1 MGKLSEKEVKQHE
14 FDILVAFDE
23 YASSRGLAY
32 SLGYG
37 TLIGAVRHEGFIPWD
52 DDIDVLVPRA
62 DYEKIVEDAR
72 QGFQV
77 GPYRFTGNE
86 VDGFPMPFI
95 KMIDMRIDVH
105 DSATKDSIPL
115 NLWIDVFPLDAL
127 PGDRAEAERVI
138 DEAYNLRAFIKVGNY
153 KFIGAGKTFLKRLVK
168 MALMP
173 FVMAFGMH
181 KRAEGKII
189 SLAKNCGEVG
199 SPYVGNIVWGPY
211 RHGEILPAEMFG
223 EYTTVTFEGR
233 EFPAMKD
240 WDGYLSSIYGDYMK
254 LPPESKR
261 FSHGVDAEFCG

>member
-23 YASSRGLAY
+23 YASGRGLAY

-72 QGFQV
+72 RGFQV

-86 VDGFPMPFI
+86 VDGFPMPFV
-95 KMIDMRIDVH
+95 KMIDTRVAVH
-105 DSATKDSIPL
+105 DSATKES
-115 NLWIDVFPLDAL
+115 
-127 PGDRAEAERVI
+127 
-138 DEAYNLRAFIKVGNY
+138 IKVGNY

-173 FVMAFGMH
+173 FVMAFGVH

-189 SLAKNCGEVG
+189 ALAKNCGQSD
-199 SPYVGNIVWGPY
+199 SPYIGNIVWGPY
-211 RHGEILPAEMFG
+211 RHGEILPAAMFD

-254 LPPESKR
+254 LPPENER